1 MKKNIPPELDRIA
14 DAVLAHRPKEKE
26 KATKRRAKRR
36 RKRDAKKG

>member
-14 DAVLAHRPKEKE
+14 DVVLAHRPKEKD